1 MTDASPAQPPPA
13 TRPVVTII
21 GAGLAGTLM
30 AILLARRDVPVLL
43 LERRPDPRIDTAA
56 GGRSINLALAD
67 RGIAAL
73 KAAQVF
79 ASIEPL
85 LMPMPGRMLHD
96 TAGATQFIPYGQN
109 ARESIY
115 SVSRSALNCML
126 LDELSQLPNA
136 VIGFQQEC
144 QGPDFGHRMLRM
156 RDIPSGHVYRLPLER
171 VIAADGA
178 GSPCRQAMAATYAI
192 DVKEEMLAHG
202 YKELTLPADASGNHQ
217 FDPHALHIWP
227 RGNCMLIALPNTDG
241 TFTVTLF
248 LPHAGP
254 VSFASL
260 NDERRLIAFFEE
272 HFADALEL
280 MPDLG
285 PEFAAHP
292 TGHMGTV
299 YCSQWSADGRL
310 VLLGDAAHA
319 IVPFHGQGMN
329 CAFEDCAILDEL
341 LAALPWP
348 EACDL
353 YASRRLPDTD
363 AIAKMAIENYQEMRD
378 TVRESRFQLQKALSL
393 ELERRFPDR
402 FIPRYSMVMFHH
414 EIPYHLAMQRG
425 HTQAGILDE
434 LTRHATTLGEV
445 DFSKAAALIEAR
457 LPRLA

>member
-1 MTDASPAQPPPA
+1 MTTASTSSETG

-43 LERRPDPRIDTAA
+43 LERRPDPRIDTTT

-73 KAAQVF
+73 KAAGVF
-79 ASIEPL
+79 AAVEPL
-85 LMPMPGRMLHD
+85 LIPMPGRMLHD

-109 ARESIY
+109 ERESIF
-115 SVSRSALNCML
+115 SVSRSALNCVL
-126 LDELSQLPNA
+126 LDELSRLPNA
-136 VIGFQQEC
+136 VIGFSQEC
-144 QGPDFGHRMLRM
+144 QGPDFAHRMIRM
-156 RDIPSGHVYRLPLER
+156 RDTPSGNVYRLPLER

-178 GSPCRQAMAATYAI
+178 GSPCRHAMAAAYST

-217 FDPHALHIWP
+217 FDPRALHIWP
-227 RGNCMLIALPNTDG
+227 RGNFMLIALPNTDG

-248 LPHAGP
+248 LPHAGTT
-254 VSFASL
+254 SFESL
-260 NDERRLIAFFEE
+260 ADARRQIGFFEE

-280 MPDLG
+280 MPDLAE
-285 PEFAAHP
+285 EFAAHP
-292 TGHMGTV
+292 TGRMGTV
-299 YCSQWSADGRL
+299 YCGQWSADGHI

-341 LAALPWP
+341 LAVLPWP
-348 EACDL
+348 EACDA
-353 YASRRLPDTD
+353 YASRRKPDTD
-363 AIAKMAIENYQEMRD
+363 AIAKMAIENDQEMRD
-378 TVRESRFQLQKALSL
+378 TVREPVFQLQKTLSL
-393 ELERRFPDR
+393 ELERRFPGR

-414 EIPYHLAMQRG
+414 EIPYSTALHRG
-425 HTQAGILDE
+425 ATQSGILGE
-434 LTRHATTLGEV
+434 LTRNATTLNEV
-445 DFSKAAALIEAR
+445 DFAEATKLIESR
-457 LPRLA
+457 LPPLS